1 MRPELR
7 VIDSRLLLPPAW
19 TNIKP
24 YEHNPLIDIFVAL
37 FYFLM
42 IFLFLRYLSRRKIRN
57 RFLQKAFIQGWLFRI
72 GGGIFIYVFYAWY
85 YGGGDTINYLK
96 DAQTLLIML
105 YEIPVQGL
113 QYLILSIAKKDFLGT
128 LLEINDVYYFAR
140 NNITYFLFYL
150 IDYSSEMVAFFT
162 LPFMLFAAGS
172 RYAAVVL
179 VGTISFL
186 ASWAIYRVFLRQYP
200 RHAKPLALSLLYLPS
215 LNVWTGSPFKET
227 YALIGISLMIYGIY
241 EILYQRKWLWLPLV
255 IFGVWM
261 TYTVKP
267 YVALAILPWAA
278 IWVYLT
284 LNKSMRHPLYR
295 YFFSPILF
303 FIFLGLSY
311 LGILSLGAETG
322 KYSLTNIPG
331 QAYLVYSDLK
341 QNYTYYQETGGSVYD
356 IGDFEPTMGG
366 MLSKLPI
373 ATLTAMY
380 RPFLWEAG
388 KPVILMAALETFV
401 LLILTLI
408 NLLRYGI
415 LGVIKRAVSDPFLIF
430 CFGYSV
436 FFLFMVGLTS
446 GNFGNLVRYRVPG
459 YIFFMSAL
467 FVTFGK
473 LRDAAYRHRRR

>member
-1 MRPELR
+1 
-7 VIDSRLLLPPAW
+7 
-19 TNIKP
+19 
-24 YEHNPLIDIFVAL
+24 
-37 FYFLM
+37 
-42 IFLFLRYLSRRKIRN
+42 
-57 RFLQKAFIQGWLFRI
+57 
-72 GGGIFIYVFYAWY
+72 
-85 YGGGDTINYLK
+85 
-96 DAQTLLIML
+96 
-105 YEIPVQGL
+105 
-113 QYLILSIAKKDFLGT
+113 
-128 LLEINDVYYFAR
+128 
-140 NNITYFLFYL
+140 
-150 IDYSSEMVAFFT
+150 
-162 LPFMLFAAGS
+162 
-172 RYAAVVL
+172 
-179 VGTISFL
+179 
-186 ASWAIYRVFLRQYP
+186 
-200 RHAKPLALSLLYLPS
+200 
-215 LNVWTGSPFKET
+215 
-227 YALIGISLMIYGIY
+227 MIYGIY

-278 IWVYLT
+278 MWVYLT

-303 FIFLGLSY
+303 FIFIGISY
-311 LGILSLGAETG
+311 LGILSLGSETG
-322 KYSLTNIPG
+322 KYSLKNIPE
-331 QAYLVYSDLK
+331 QAYLVYTDLT

-356 IGDFEPTMGG
+356 IGDFEPTVGG
-366 MLSKLPI
+366 MLSKFPI

-473 LRDAAYRHRRR
+473 LRDAAYRYRRR